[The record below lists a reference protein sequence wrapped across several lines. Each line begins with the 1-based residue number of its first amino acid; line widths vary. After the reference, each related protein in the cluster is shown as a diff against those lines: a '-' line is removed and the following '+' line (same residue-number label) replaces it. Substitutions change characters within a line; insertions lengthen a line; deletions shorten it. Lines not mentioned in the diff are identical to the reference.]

1 VTPTTGTEPR
11 FRPRYARMAAFAGA
25 VVSTLVTVSAGT
37 GLLPSGGAPA
47 QAAYDPGGGTISLT
61 GEGDADATAD
71 DPATDQAA
79 ASTATPGEAQRPGES
94 AAAGSVPPPPAD
106 SGEGRRVVFDPSQQR
121 VWLVDDDDEVR
132 RSHLASGSKS
142 DNLRPGT
149 YEVYSRSR
157 DALGIDGSTM
167 GYMVR
172 FTAGDNAP
180 IGFHDIPLMDG
191 EPVQTRAELG
201 TPLSHGCIRQARRDA
216 VALWRFAPV
225 GTTVVVTA

>member
-1 VTPTTGTEPR
+1 MRPATQREQR
-11 FRPRYARMAAFAGA
+11 FRPRYGRVAAFAGA
-25 VVSTLVTVSAGT
+25 VVSTLVTVSAGV
-37 GLLPSGGAPA
+37 GLLPSGAAPA
-47 QAAYDPGGGTISLT
+47 QAAPDPGGGAISLAGQAETAPPDADLAT
-61 GEGDADATAD
+61 GET
-71 DPATDQAA
+71 
-79 ASTATPGEAQRPGES
+79 STSTSTPGEARGLTEPGTTG
-94 AAAGSVPPPPAD
+94 AVPPPPAD
-106 SGEGRRVVFDPSQQR
+106 SGEGRRVVFDISQQR
-121 VWLVDDDDEVR
+121 VWLVDRDDEVAH
-132 RSHLASGSKS
+132 SHLASGSKT

-149 YEVYSRSR
+149 FEVYSRSR

-172 FTAGDNAP
+172 FTTGDNAP